1 MNTHIS
7 AAMRSFTDARQGWLT
22 VVRLPAYAPD
32 LNPAEGGC
40 SAEVRPGLSL
50 WWAATG
56 LPAEVLA

>member
-1 MNTHIS
+1 
-7 AAMRSFTDARQGWLT
+7 MRSFTDARQGWLT